1 MSGTHSM
8 AESSIPWPLH
18 HTGKGYLP
26 FQLVDMLP
34 DGEGNSDYGE
44 DGSDYGEGSSD
55 YDEGSSDYI
64 FKNSSGE
71 PTVGVKSLSRYYYAV
86 SDPIFYNIR
95 VGNTTQTSIYVS

>member
-26 FQLVDMLP
+26 FQLMDVLP
-34 DGEGNSDYGE
+34 DGEGGSDYDE
-44 DGSDYGEGSSD
+44 DGSDYDEDGSG

-64 FKNSSGE
+64 FNNSSGQ
-71 PTVGVKSLSRYYYAV
+71 PTVGVKSLSRYDAV

-95 VGNTTQTSIYVS
+95 VGNTTQTRIYVS